1 MVLSPLSKILIFSRA
16 IAWKRPIIGRSLL
29 AAKGNRRRGETVD
42 SRILCH
48 LFLVTSVFERVTIR
62 TLHECNTDLELEMK
76 RVRVGFDERGHFR
89 AFEQCDTSFVRAVS
103 PV

>member
-1 MVLSPLSKILIFSRA
+1 METAYYRSI
-16 IAWKRPIIGRSLL
+16 IARRQVQWPTW
-29 AAKGNRRRGETVD
+29 GNSD
-42 SRILCH
+42 SRILCQ
-48 LFLVTSVFERVTIR
+48 LFLGTSVFERVTIR
-62 TLHECNTDLELEMK
+62 ILHECNTDLELEMK